1 MKESDLA
8 AADLE
13 DLPPTMADSRRPP
26 GMAQD
31 VADLSAAEPPGN
43 RDLSRPV
50 GNFFAQDLLVQE
62 QQSKARLT
70 ADLLMSQRKLEE
82 EQHAAETLGREL
94 RKVRQQVEEERAKR
108 QEAEDSRD
116 RLSSEVEGLRSE
128 SRQLQ
133 ELSSAHDELRQQ
145 HKVAEKDLSVRAERC
160 QVLDEQHSQ
169 LRRDLAVA
177 TAAQQKASQQQAELQ
192 IRARQAQER
201 AERLEQ
207 QHAEA
212 EREAEKAVEE
222 GSRLQRELATET
234 AQRVKLQELV
244 TASKE
249 QVSHAEGTE
258 RATREQLDV
267 ATSRRAELECQAA
280 AAQSEA
286 ESAKAAAMQAQ
297 QRLASSRKLGE
308 QLRVAGRGVSVEL
321 RRRAEL
327 WDRALSAEGPEVS
340 LRLGLCRL
348 DEALLDVEPTFAQA
362 TCRVVTPTK
371 SQHGDTDVVRVA
383 ASEEPGNGVGK
394 VRWEASTAHPSCPRA
409 EVQANLVSA
418 EVEAC
423 GQVVAQA
430 TMVAEGVPSA
440 APTATGL
447 PESVRADRSSTA
459 WSLEVLELVDPVLAC
474 NKRPKRTHP

>member
-1 MKESDLA
+1 
-8 AADLE
+8 
-13 DLPPTMADSRRPP
+13 MADSRRPL

-31 VADLSAAEPPGN
+31 VADLSAAEPPVRG
-43 RDLSRPV
+43 DLSRPV
-50 GNFFAQDLLVQE
+50 GNSFAQDLLVQE

-70 ADLLMSQRKLEE
+70 AELLMSKRKLEE
-82 EQHAAETLGREL
+82 EQQAAETLGREK

-128 SRQLQ
+128 SCQLQ

-145 HKVAEKDLSVRAERC
+145 HRVAEKELSVRAERC
-160 QVLDEQHSQ
+160 QVLDVQQAQ
-169 LRRDLAVA
+169 LRLDLAAA

-201 AERLEQ
+201 LEQ

-212 EREAEKAVEE
+212 ELEAEKAVEDS
-222 GSRLQRELATET
+222 SRLQRELATET
-234 AQRVKLQELV
+234 AQRVRLQELV
-244 TASKE
+244 TASTE
-249 QVSHAEGTE
+249 QVSHAEGTD
-258 RATREQLDV
+258 RATREQLDM
-267 ATSRRAELECQAA
+267 ATSMRAELECQAA

-286 ESAKAAAMQAQ
+286 ESAKAAARQAQ

-308 QLRVAGRGVSVEL
+308 RLREAGKGVSVEL

-327 WDRALSAEGPEVS
+327 WDKALSAEGPEVG

-371 SQHGDTDVVRVA
+371 PQHGDTDVARVA
-383 ASEEPGNGVGK
+383 APEDQPGNALGK
-394 VRWEASTAHPSCPRA
+394 VRWEAEA
-409 EVQANLVSA
+409 QADLVSA
-418 EVEAC
+418 AMEAC
-423 GQVVAQA
+423 GQAAAPA
-430 TMVAEGVPSA
+430 TMVAEDVPSA
-440 APTATGL
+440 APPTTGL
-447 PESVRADRSSTA
+447 SESVRADRFSTA
-459 WSLEVLELVDPVLAC
+459 WSLEVLELVDPALPC